1 MPRNI
6 SNIDKAAIAIVAII
20 STSHLFLLLFFLWF
34 VICREIPAK
43 SSSHHTFK
51 WSTGFTPFNQAWF
64 IGCVALFVMA
74 LSEAT
79 AVILH
84 HNTEQSG
91 AAYLLENFALCVGE
105 ICYVTFSW
113 SRSRSLVKHVSKQL
127 ETFMITFTRVFP
139 LITMTQ
145 MIPTCMAVFIPGT
158 LAESPLYFATS
169 IITPIAIIIYDGI
182 SLYCFSAFLNRTII
196 PGDSVSSRPDPT
208 FITVSVYGTISCIA
222 ILFALCMYVPVAIFG
237 REGVCSNLLGAVI
250 DVLLTVVFVAML
262 VMKVKLFWMRREEG
276 KTLDP
281 TPVKESGELEQE
293 AECLSKTT
301 V

>member
-34 VICREIPAK
+34 VIFREIPAK
-43 SSSHHTFK
+43 EGSHRAFK
-51 WSTGFTPFNQAWF
+51 WSSGATPFNQAWF
-64 IGCVALFVMA
+64 IGCVALLVMT
-74 LSEAT
+74 LSEVT

-84 HNTEQSG
+84 HNTEESG
-91 AAYLLENFALCVGE
+91 AAYLLQNFAVCVAE
-105 ICYVTFSW
+105 ICYVSFSW
-113 SRSRSLVKHVSKQL
+113 SRSRSLVKHVSNQL

-139 LITMTQ
+139 FITMSQ

-158 LAESPLYFATS
+158 LEEVSLYFATFWA
-169 IITPIAIIIYDGI
+169 IAIIFYDGI

-208 FITVSVYGTISCIA
+208 FITVSVYGSVSCIS
-222 ILFALCMYVPVAIFG
+222 ILAALVAYIPVAIFG
-237 REGVCSNLLGAVI
+237 RDSVCSNLLGAVT
-250 DVLLTVVFVAML
+250 DGLLTLAFAAML

-281 TPVKESGELEQE
+281 PPVKEGGELEQE
-293 AECLSKTT
+293 AERLSKTT